1 MGTTISPWETNTD
14 LQDMFG
20 GLAGTT
26 TQLPGTYG
34 DSGFTSDYSPNNSF
48 MNSAKSAFG
57 DFDLGGLVDGLSGL
71 ASMWMNYDALQSQK
85 ASARDAHNAN
95 RDMYNNK
102 LARAKDVSRSIYGR
116 SSPDSRTTVASS
128 TV

>member
-1 MGTTISPWETNTD
+1 MENKLNPWETNTD

-34 DSGFTSDYSPNNSF
+34 DNGFTSDYSPNNSF

-71 ASMWMNYDALQSQK
+71 ASMWMNYDALKSQK
-85 ASARDAHNAN
+85 ASARDTHNAN
-95 RDMYNNK
+95 KEMYNNK
-102 LARAKDVSRSIYGR
+102 LTRAKDVQYSISGKNTR
-116 SSPDSRTTVASS
+116 DNRKNVASS